1 MGLFRKKKKEEAVE
15 VREETPA
22 VSSGIPGEV
31 IAAISAAVYCMFG
44 EGARV
49 MSVRR
54 QRQTTAEIRKVCLEH
69 GRSVG
74 EYQTFLLI

>member
-54 QRQTTAEIRKVCLEH
+54 QQRS
-69 GRSVG
+69 GRSAWSMAG
-74 EYQTFLLI
+74 LLENTRPF

>member
-1 MGLFRKKKKEEAVE
+1 MGLFSRKKKTETVEVKEEVS
-15 VREETPA
+15 A
-22 VSSGIPGEV
+22 VSTTIPGEV

-54 QRQTTAEIRKVCLEH
+54 QQRT
-69 GRSVG
+69 GRSAWSMAG
-74 EYQTFLLI
+74 LLENTRPF

>member
-1 MGLFRKKKKEEAVE
+1 MSLFKRKKKEEVVE
-15 VREETPA
+15 VREEKPA
-22 VSSGIPGEV
+22 VASGIPGEV

-54 QRQTTAEIRKVCLEH
+54 QQRS
-69 GRSVG
+69 GRSAWSMAG
-74 EYQTFLLI
+74 LLENTRPF

>member
-1 MGLFRKKKKEEAVE
+1 MGLFKRKKKEEAVE

-22 VSSGIPGEV
+22 VSGGIPGEV

-44 EGARV
+44 EGAKV

-54 QRQTTAEIRKVCLEH
+54 QQRS
-69 GRSVG
+69 GRSAWSMAG
-74 EYQTFLLI
+74 LLENTRPF

>member
-1 MGLFRKKKKEEAVE
+1 MGLFRRKKKEEAVE

-54 QRQTTAEIRKVCLEH
+54 QQRS
-69 GRSVG
+69 GRSAWSMAG
-74 EYQTFLLI
+74 LLENTRPF

>member
-1 MGLFRKKKKEEAVE
+1 MSLFKRKKKEKVVE
-15 VREETPA
+15 VREEKPA
-22 VSSGIPGEV
+22 AASGIPGEV

-54 QRQTTAEIRKVCLEH
+54 QQRS
-69 GRSVG
+69 GRSAWSMAG
-74 EYQTFLLI
+74 LLENTRPF

>member
-1 MGLFRKKKKEEAVE
+1 MSLFKRKKKEEVIE
-15 VREETPA
+15 VREEKPA
-22 VSSGIPGEV
+22 AASGIPGEV

-54 QRQTTAEIRKVCLEH
+54 QQRS
-69 GRSVG
+69 GRSAWSMAG
-74 EYQTFLLI
+74 LLENTRPF

>member
-1 MGLFRKKKKEEAVE
+1 MGLFKRKKKEDAVE
-15 VREETPA
+15 VREETSA

-44 EGARV
+44 EGAKV

-54 QRQTTAEIRKVCLEH
+54 QQRS
-69 GRSVG
+69 GRSAWSMAG
-74 EYQTFLLI
+74 LLENTRPF

>member
-1 MGLFRKKKKEEAVE
+1 MGLFSRKKKTETVEVKEEVS
-15 VREETPA
+15 A
-22 VSSGIPGEV
+22 VSTSIPGEV

-54 QRQTTAEIRKVCLEH
+54 QQRS
-69 GRSVG
+69 GRSAWSMAG
-74 EYQTFLLI
+74 LLENTRPF

>member
-1 MGLFRKKKKEEAVE
+1 MSLFKRKKKAEVVE
-15 VREETPA
+15 VREEKPA
-22 VSSGIPGEV
+22 AASGIPGEV

-54 QRQTTAEIRKVCLEH
+54 QQRS
-69 GRSVG
+69 GRSAWSMAG
-74 EYQTFLLI
+74 LLENTRPF

>member
-1 MGLFRKKKKEEAVE
+1 MGLFSRKKKNEIKEVTE
-15 VREETPA
+15 VREETA

-54 QRQTTAEIRKVCLEH
+54 QQRT
-69 GRSVG
+69 GRSPWSMAG
-74 EYQTFLLI
+74 LMENTRPF

>member
-1 MGLFRKKKKEEAVE
+1 MGLFSRKKKTDPVVE
-15 VREETPA
+15 TVKETPVA
-22 VSSGIPGEV
+22 VNDSIPGEV

-54 QRQTTAEIRKVCLEH
+54 QQRT
-69 GRSVG
+69 GRSAWSMAG
-74 EYQTFLLI
+74 LLENTRPF

>member
-1 MGLFRKKKKEEAVE
+1 MGIFSRKKKTEAVE
-15 VREETPA
+15 VKEEVSA
-22 VSSGIPGEV
+22 VSTSIPGEV

-54 QRQTTAEIRKVCLEH
+54 QQRT
-69 GRSVG
+69 GRSAWSMAG
-74 EYQTFLLI
+74 LLENTRPF

>member
-1 MGLFRKKKKEEAVE
+1 MALFSRKKKTEAETVE
-15 VREETPA
+15 VKNEAPA
-22 VSSGIPGEV
+22 VSNDIPGEV

-54 QRQTTAEIRKVCLEH
+54 QQRT
-69 GRSVG
+69 GRSAWSMAG
-74 EYQTFLLI
+74 LLENTRPF

>member
-1 MGLFRKKKKEEAVE
+1 MGLFSRKKKTEPVVE
-15 VREETPA
+15 TVKETPA
-22 VSSGIPGEV
+22 VSNDIPGEV

-54 QRQTTAEIRKVCLEH
+54 QQRT
-69 GRSVG
+69 GRSAWSIAG
-74 EYQTFLLI
+74 LLENTRPF

>member
-1 MGLFRKKKKEEAVE
+1 MGLFSRKKKTEAVE
-15 VREETPA
+15 VKEE
-22 VSSGIPGEV
+22 VSAISTSIPGEV

-54 QRQTTAEIRKVCLEH
+54 QQRT
-69 GRSVG
+69 GRSAWSMAG
-74 EYQTFLLI
+74 LLENTRPF

>member
-1 MGLFRKKKKEEAVE
+1 MGLFSRKKKSEVVE

-44 EGARV
+44 EGAKV

-54 QRQTTAEIRKVCLEH
+54 QQRS
-69 GRSVG
+69 GRSAWSMAG
-74 EYQTFLLI
+74 LLENTRPF

>member
-1 MGLFRKKKKEEAVE
+1 MGLFKRKKKEEAVE

-44 EGARV
+44 EGAKV

-54 QRQTTAEIRKVCLEH
+54 QQRS
-69 GRSVG
+69 GRSAWSMAG
-74 EYQTFLLI
+74 LLENTRPF

>member
-1 MGLFRKKKKEEAVE
+1 MGLFSRKKKAEVVE

-44 EGARV
+44 EGAKV

-54 QRQTTAEIRKVCLEH
+54 QQRS
-69 GRSVG
+69 GRSAWSMAG
-74 EYQTFLLI
+74 LLENTRPF

>member
-1 MGLFRKKKKEEAVE
+1 MSLFKRKKKEKVVE
-15 VREETPA
+15 VREEKPA
-22 VSSGIPGEV
+22 VASGIPGEV

-54 QRQTTAEIRKVCLEH
+54 QQRS
-69 GRSVG
+69 GRSAWSMAG
-74 EYQTFLLI
+74 LLENTRPF

>member
-1 MGLFRKKKKEEAVE
+1 MGLFRRKKKEEAVE
-15 VREETPA
+15 VREDTPA

-54 QRQTTAEIRKVCLEH
+54 QQRS
-69 GRSVG
+69 GRSAWSMAG
-74 EYQTFLLI
+74 LLENTRPF

>member
-1 MGLFRKKKKEEAVE
+1 MSIFKRKKKEEVVE
-15 VREETPA
+15 VREEKPA
-22 VSSGIPGEV
+22 VASGIPGEV

-54 QRQTTAEIRKVCLEH
+54 QQRT
-69 GRSVG
+69 GRSAWSMAG
-74 EYQTFLLI
+74 LLENTRPF

>member
-1 MGLFRKKKKEEAVE
+1 MGLFRRKKKEEAVE

-44 EGARV
+44 EGAKV

-54 QRQTTAEIRKVCLEH
+54 QQRS
-69 GRSVG
+69 GRSAWSMAG
-74 EYQTFLLI
+74 LLENTRPF

>member
-1 MGLFRKKKKEEAVE
+1 MGLFSRKKKTETVEVKEEVS
-15 VREETPA
+15 A
-22 VSSGIPGEV
+22 VSTSIPGEV

-54 QRQTTAEIRKVCLEH
+54 QQRT
-69 GRSVG
+69 GRSAWSMAG
-74 EYQTFLLI
+74 LLENTRPF